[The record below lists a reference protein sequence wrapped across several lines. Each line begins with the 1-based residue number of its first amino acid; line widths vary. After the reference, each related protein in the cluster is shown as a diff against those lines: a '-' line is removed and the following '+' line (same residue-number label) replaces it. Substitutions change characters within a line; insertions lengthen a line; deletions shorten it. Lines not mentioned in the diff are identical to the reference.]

1 MNIEIKDVSEV
12 RKNLVVSLDAN
23 EVAAEHKASLA
34 EFSKAARLPG
44 FRPGK
49 APAHLVQK
57 RHAKEIDE
65 DFKQRVVTKA
75 YRGGLEQSKLD
86 VISFTDVKPGD
97 IASDKPATI
106 SFTLDIRPQF
116 NLPDYATLKTEVAP
130 VDPTDAELDAVIE
143 GLRAERADFKV
154 ADRPSQKG
162 DYVKLAYEGKVDGKP
177 ILEIAPEKQIYGHV
191 PQTWEE
197 VEGENE
203 GLIPGLGKQIGGL
216 SKSDKK
222 EITVTFPAEFAAV
235 PALAG
240 KTAVY
245 SVEVQEVRER
255 VLPEINE
262 EFLKSQQ
269 AANLDELK
277 SKIRNNLK
285 ARKEYENRQN
295 QRRQITDA
303 LNAQVSFP
311 VPQSLVDEETQSVL
325 RSFVDENMR
334 RGITQQ
340 QLEKDKEQIVA
351 GAQKAAETRVKSR
364 LILAKIAEAEKVAA
378 TEQDLDMFVYR
389 ESNAQNARPEKIVK
403 ELTKDRNRLRS
414 VQQSIILDKTLDLL
428 VSRATV
434 TTSEKKS

>member
-1 MNIEIKDVSEV
+1 VNIEIQDVSEV

-23 EVAAEHKASLA
+23 EVAVEHKASLA
-34 EFSKAARLPG
+34 EFSKMARLPG
-44 FRPGK
+44 FRPGR

-65 DFKQRVVTKA
+65 DFKQRVVSKA
-75 YRGGLEQSKLD
+75 YRGGIEQSKLD
-86 VISFTDVKPGD
+86 VISFTDVKPGE
-97 IASDKPATI
+97 IGSDKPATI
-106 SFTLDIRPQF
+106 SFTLDIRPEF
-116 NLPDYATLKTEVAP
+116 KVPDYSALKTEVAP
-130 VDPTDAELDAVIE
+130 TDPTDAEIDAIIE
-143 GLRAERADFKV
+143 SLRAERADFKV
-154 ADRPSQKG
+154 AERASQKG
-162 DYVKLAYEGKVDGKP
+162 DYVKLAYEGKVEDKP
-177 ILEIAPEKQIYGHV
+177 ILEIAPEKQIYGKV

-203 GLIPGLGKQIGGL
+203 GLIPGLGKQLAGL
-216 SKSDKK
+216 SKGDKK
-222 EITVTFPAEFAAV
+222 DITVTFPADFQAV

-240 KTAVY
+240 KTATY
-245 SVEVQEVRER
+245 AVEIQEVRER
-255 VLPEINE
+255 VLPEINDD
-262 EFLKSQQ
+262 FLKAQQ

-295 QRRQITDA
+295 QRRQITEA
-303 LNAQVSFP
+303 LNAQVEFP
-311 VPQSLVDEETQSVL
+311 VPQSLIEEETQNVL
-325 RSFVDENMR
+325 RGFVDENMR

-340 QLEKDKEQIVA
+340 QLEKDKDQIIA
-351 GAQKAAETRVKSR
+351 GAQQAAQTRVKSR

-389 ESNAQNARPEKIVK
+389 EANAQNARPEKIVK
-403 ELTKDRNRLRS
+403 DLTKDRNRLRS